1 MGSRKINHKNCAGE
15 KMIEYLKKVG
25 AGKKRFK
32 DLSEKEAYSV
42 EKLINEGEATDI
54 QTGAFWSAERI
65 KYASVE
71 ELKGFL
77 KYHRE
82 NMKAVSTDVK
92 PLDIAI
98 NYDGKDRSVHIL
110 PASIFIGAGAGI
122 YLGGHGAEDIPSK
135 RGITYHQVLE
145 KMGAKTPSS
154 IDTVKETLEKT
165 GFGFVHQRIFAQ
177 KLFNLLPKRREF
189 GLRTYHNTMER
200 MLNPYN
206 TDRVITGVSHPPYI
220 EKYTEL
226 AKYAGME
233 KVTVFKSLEGGV
245 EPFPNHETKVFIDG
259 EENLIIH
266 PDGINKELILKKIT
280 LEENSRICLS
290 VLEEKNTPYTP
301 FAVLTAALL
310 IMAYRKTENFEEA
323 KTLAQESLFSGK
335 AYERFKKYCE
345 ITEREG

>member
-1 MGSRKINHKNCAGE
+1 
-15 KMIEYLKKVG
+15 MIEYIKKVG

-32 DLSEKEAYSV
+32 DLTTEEAYQV
-42 EKLINEGEATDI
+42 EKLISEGKATDL

-82 NMKAVSTDVK
+82 NIKTVDTEIK
-92 PLDIAI
+92 PLDIAV

-110 PASIFIGAGAGI
+110 PASIFIGAGAGTYI
-122 YLGGHGAEDIPSK
+122 GGHGAENIPSK
-135 RGITYHQVLE
+135 YGITYHQILE
-145 KMGAKTPSS
+145 KMGARTPSN
-154 IDTVKETLEKT
+154 IDTVKKTLEKT
-165 GFGFVHQRIFAQ
+165 GFGFVHQRVFAQ
-177 KLFNLLPKRREF
+177 KLFNLLPKRKEF

-226 AKYAGME
+226 ARFAGMN
-233 KVTVFKSLEGGV
+233 KITVFKSLEGGV
-245 EPFPNHETKVFIDG
+245 EPFPNHETKLFIDG
-259 EENLIIH
+259 RESLIVH
-266 PDGINKELILKKIT
+266 PEGINKKIILQK
-280 LEENSRICLS
+280 LSPEENSKICIS
-290 VLEEKNTPYTP
+290 VLKEKETPYTP

-310 IMAYRKTENFEEA
+310 VIAYRKTESFEEA
-323 KTLAQESLFSGK
+323 KELAQESLLSGR
-335 AYERFKKYCE
+335 AYEKFKKYCE
-345 ITEREG
+345 ITQGG